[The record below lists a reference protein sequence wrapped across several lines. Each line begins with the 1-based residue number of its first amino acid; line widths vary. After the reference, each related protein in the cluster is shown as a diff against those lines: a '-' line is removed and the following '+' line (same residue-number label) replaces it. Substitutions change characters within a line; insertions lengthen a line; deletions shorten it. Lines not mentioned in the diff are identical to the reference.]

1 MESLDIHL
9 KDLILRD
16 LHKTPKKKRIQFD
29 IFDEL
34 QISLSTE
41 QLIGYR
47 KQLVME
53 GLITE
58 ENPEDLDSPIEVT
71 PKGYEVIHLHGSYG
85 TFINSIQQAEVLRK
99 ESEKLQAQNLKLKKY
114 STIITITLSILS
126 FITGILLSDLIK
138 GIIK

>member
-1 MESLDIHL
+1 
-9 KDLILRD
+9 
-16 LHKTPKKKRIQFD
+16 
-29 IFDEL
+29 
-34 QISLSTE
+34 
-41 QLIGYR
+41 
-47 KQLVME
+47 ME

-58 ENPEDLDSPIEVT
+58 ENPEELDSPIEVT

-114 STIITITLSILS
+114 ITITLSILS

>member
-1 MESLDIHL
+1 M
-9 KDLILRD
+9 
-16 LHKTPKKKRIQFD
+16 
-29 IFDEL
+29 
-34 QISLSTE
+34 STE

-58 ENPEDLDSPIEVT
+58 ENREELDSPIEVT

-99 ESEKLQAQNLKLKKY
+99 ESEKLQAQNLKLK
-114 STIITITLSILS
+114 SIV
-126 FITGILLSDLIK
+126 LLLLLLFQYYLL
-138 GIIK
+138 

>member
-58 ENPEDLDSPIEVT
+58 ENPEELDSPIEVT
-71 PKGYEVIHLHGSYG
+71 PKGYEVIHLH
-85 TFINSIQQAEVLRK
+85 
-99 ESEKLQAQNLKLKKY
+99 
-114 STIITITLSILS
+114 LS
-126 FITGILLSDLIK
+126 LIH
-138 GIIK
+138 I